1 MLLMIWS
8 AALQSSL
15 SVVFMK
21 LVGELVQTSEFTNS
35 GWLVFLSALMIFL
48 FTASGVHMLNKAM
61 KYYEQL
67 EVQPTY

>member
-1 MLLMIWS
+1 
-8 AALQSSL
+8 
-15 SVVFMK
+15 MK